1 MCRQYSRVVLQ
12 SVYVAAECAEFA
24 ENRAVNKVSL
34 ISLAGPSAGS
44 VGEVE
49 DRYQVQVQLK
59 EQSVLL

>member
-34 ISLAGPSAGS
+34 ISLADFSAGE
-44 VGEVE
+44 VGG
-49 DRYQVQVQLK
+49 RR
-59 EQSVLL
+59 